1 MSKKR
6 LSPEMQ
12 ALAWQLQLVP
22 RGASGREHHESLIER
37 LGLCPGDDACR
48 RTTFNQL
55 RQRAATA
62 ATQLQFADAEEETS
76 SQADERGRA

>member
-12 ALAWQLQLVP
+12 ALAWHLQLAP
-22 RGASGREHHESLIER
+22 QGALGRAHHESLIER
-37 LGLCPGDDACR
+37 LGLCPGGDAGR

-55 RQRAATA
+55 RQRAAVA
-62 ATQLQFADAEEETS
+62 ATQQQFADAEEGTS
-76 SQADERGRA
+76 SQFDERGRA